1 MHTAKNGLVVEVFCK
16 EARLYS
22 DKASSNQVIFT
33 KSRLFLC
40 RVLIIGKALGEG
52 GEGGRGMKCF
62 LDRGMYNLPMF
73 YWQKPNSQIRV

>member
-40 RVLIIGKALGEG
+40 RVLIIGEALGAG
-52 GEGGRGMKCF
+52 GGGG
-62 LDRGMYNLPMF
+62 
-73 YWQKPNSQIRV
+73 

>member
-40 RVLIIGKALGEG
+40 RVLIIGKAWGW
-52 GEGGRGMKCF
+52 GGRGMKCF

-73 YWQKPNSQIRV
+73 Y

>member
-40 RVLIIGKALGEG
+40 RVLIIGEAG
-52 GEGGRGMKCF
+52 GGGGGDEVFSR
-62 LDRGMYNLPMF
+62 
-73 YWQKPNSQIRV
+73 

>member
-1 MHTAKNGLVVEVFCK
+1 MHTAKNGLVLEVFCK
-16 EARLYS
+16 EARRYS

-40 RVLIIGKALGEG
+40 RVLIIGKAWW
-52 GEGGRGMKCF
+52 GGRGRVMKCF

-73 YWQKPNSQIRV
+73 Y

>member
-16 EARLYS
+16 EARRYS
-22 DKASSNQVIFT
+22 DKASSYQAIFT

-40 RVLIIGKALGEG
+40 RVLIIGEAWG
-52 GEGGRGMKCF
+52 GGGGVGRVMKCF

-73 YWQKPNSQIRV
+73 Y

>member
-1 MHTAKNGLVVEVFCK
+1 MHTAKNGLVLEVFCK
-16 EARLYS
+16 EARRYS

-40 RVLIIGKALGEG
+40 RVLIIGEAG
-52 GEGGRGMKCF
+52 GGGGGRVMKCF

-73 YWQKPNSQIRV
+73 Y

>member
-1 MHTAKNGLVVEVFCK
+1 MHTAKNGLVLEVFCK
-16 EARLYS
+16 EARRYS

-40 RVLIIGKALGEG
+40 RVLIIGEAWGWG
-52 GEGGRGMKCF
+52 GGGRVMKCF

-73 YWQKPNSQIRV
+73 Y

>member
-40 RVLIIGKALGEG
+40 RVLIIGEAWGGGGGG
-52 GEGGRGMKCF
+52 GEGDEVFSR
-62 LDRGMYNLPMF
+62 
-73 YWQKPNSQIRV
+73 

>member
-1 MHTAKNGLVVEVFCK
+1 MHTAKNGLVLEVFCK
-16 EARLYS
+16 EARRYS

-40 RVLIIGKALGEG
+40 RVLIIGKAWRG
-52 GEGGRGMKCF
+52 GGMKCF

-73 YWQKPNSQIRV
+73 Y

>member
-1 MHTAKNGLVVEVFCK
+1 MHTAKNGLVLEVFCK
-16 EARLYS
+16 EARRYS

-40 RVLIIGKALGEG
+40 RVLIIGKAWWG
-52 GEGGRGMKCF
+52 GGRVMKCF

-73 YWQKPNSQIRV
+73 Y